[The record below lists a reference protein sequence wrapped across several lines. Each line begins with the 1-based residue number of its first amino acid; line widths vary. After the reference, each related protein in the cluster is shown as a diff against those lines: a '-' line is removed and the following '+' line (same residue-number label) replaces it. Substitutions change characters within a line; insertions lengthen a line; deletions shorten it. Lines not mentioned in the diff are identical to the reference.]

1 VTLGSGETITLH
13 GVDAALLTAGNFE
26 FDQAPTTENA
36 GTMVIGDGAILPLT
50 GIIDNSGTIELN
62 STGDMTELRITGD
75 GITLE
80 GGGQIVMSESD
91 MNFIAGTSPTTVLT
105 NLDNTICGAGQIGL
119 GDGTLP
125 LVNGS
130 AGTIDPNVAGGVLT
144 LDTGNTIVNYGVLEA
159 SNGGMLLVQDAVT
172 GGTAVIAGGRI
183 GFDSSAG
190 IAVMFNNGG
199 GGTSYSGDI
208 LGFAGTAADLAHSDG
223 IDVIGLNFNSGRFSD
238 SYDSSTGILTLSDGT
253 NTVALEFD
261 GFNGDINN
269 NFHFAEDAN
278 GSGTLITDPAGLTNS
293 ATVSLVSS
301 GTTDTTQTSNSNL
314 STTNN
319 EVTTELGPNVSV
331 TVGPDGDHFAFMP
344 GIGTETGTNFNWQ
357 QDTIEFDQ
365 FATAQTVQE
374 LESLITT
381 DTHGDAVINL
391 GHNDSITLTGTTT
404 TELQQAIQAG
414 HVLLH

>member
-1 VTLGSGETITLH
+1 
-13 GVDAALLTAGNFE
+13 
-26 FDQAPTTENA
+26 
-36 GTMVIGDGAILPLT
+36 M
-50 GIIDNSGTIELN
+50 
-62 STGDMTELRITGD
+62 
-75 GITLE
+75 
-80 GGGQIVMSESD
+80 
-91 MNFIAGTSPTTVLT
+91 
-105 NLDNTICGAGQIGL
+105 
-119 GDGTLP
+119 
-125 LVNGS
+125 
-130 AGTIDPNVAGGVLT
+130 
-144 LDTGNTIVNYGVLEA
+144 
-159 SNGGMLLVQDAVT
+159 
-172 GGTAVIAGGRI
+172 
-183 GFDSSAG
+183 
-190 IAVMFNNGG
+190 
-199 GGTSYSGDI
+199 
-208 LGFAGTAADLAHSDG
+208 
-223 IDVIGLNFNSGRFSD
+223 
-238 SYDSSTGILTLSDGT
+238 
-253 NTVALEFD
+253 ALEFD

-357 QDTIEFDQ
+357 QGTIEFDQ

>member
-1 VTLGSGETITLH
+1 
-13 GVDAALLTAGNFE
+13 
-26 FDQAPTTENA
+26 
-36 GTMVIGDGAILPLT
+36 
-50 GIIDNSGTIELN
+50 
-62 STGDMTELRITGD
+62 MTELRITGD

-80 GGGQIVMSESD
+80 GGGQIVMSDSD

-391 GHNDSITLTGTTT
+391 GRNDSITPTGTTT